1 MTKRHIFLR
10 KLNDRFGHTVESYVQ
25 RAGGTHVE
33 NTVERLLIA
42 KFGEKHVLRS
52 ENGTALDKKMK
63 VDIALGIGRIGVLIQ
78 VKLNSGTKL
87 TWPRKLW
94 NVEQYEVDRVIRILL
109 KTNKDAKALTNIGN
123 IIETIINEE
132 NITQDHIVV
141 IDATDEKAIIEVTT
155 DEELL
160 KLKEEEKKGE

>member
-1 MTKRHIFLR
+1 MTKKHIFLR
-10 KLNDRFGHTVESYVQ
+10 KLNDRFGHTIESYVR

-33 NTVERLLIA
+33 DTVERLLIA

-52 ENGTALDKKMK
+52 ENGTALDIKMK
-63 VDIALGIGRIGVLIQ
+63 VDIAIGIGKVGVLIQ
-78 VKLNSGTKL
+78 VKLNDGMKL

-94 NVEQYEVDRVIRILL
+94 NVEQYEVDKVIRILI
-109 KTNKDAKALTNIGN
+109 KTNKDAKVLTDIGN

-132 NITQDHIVV
+132 NINQEHVVV

-160 KLKEEEKKGE
+160 EIKEEEKKGE

>member
-52 ENGTALDKKMK
+52 ENGTALDIKMK
-63 VDIALGIGRIGVLIQ
+63 VDIALGIGRTGVLIQ
-78 VKLNSGTKL
+78 VKLNEGMRL
-87 TWPRKLW
+87 TWPRELW
-94 NVEQYEVDRVIRILL
+94 NIDKYEVDKIVRVLI
-109 KTNKDAKALTNIGN
+109 KTNKDAKVLTNIGD

-132 NITQDHIVV
+132 NITPKHVV
-141 IDATDEKAIIEVTT
+141 VVDATDEKAIIEVTT

>member
-1 MTKRHIFLR
+1 MTKKHIFLR
-10 KLNDRFGHTVESYVQ
+10 KLIDRFGHTVESYVQ
-25 RAGGTHVE
+25 RAGGTYIE
-33 NTVERLLIA
+33 DTVERLLIA

-52 ENGTALDKKMK
+52 ENGTALDIKMK

-78 VKLNSGTKL
+78 VKLNGGMKL
-87 TWPRKLW
+87 TWPRRLL
-94 NVEQYEVDRVIRILL
+94 NMDRYEVDRVIRVLINA
-109 KTNKDAKALTNIGN
+109 NKNAEALTGVGN

-132 NITQDHIVV
+132 NINQDHVII

-160 KLKEEEKKGE
+160 KLKEEERKGE